1 MHGPAHLPH
10 PTRDGNVTR
19 GDLAV
24 TEYPHGCVQNVVML
38 RALTHVSTA
47 APARAGGQRR
57 FTGGAPGVQ
66 RRIMAAFGA
75 VFVALV
81 ALFALAQPA
90 AAEGEQVSGRL
101 ENRIEGTKTPISGV
115 TITVVGR
122 GLRGLHH

>member
-1 MHGPAHLPH
+1 M
-10 PTRDGNVTR
+10 
-19 GDLAV
+19 
-24 TEYPHGCVQNVVML
+24 
-38 RALTHVSTA
+38 
-47 APARAGGQRR
+47 
-57 FTGGAPGVQ
+57 Q

-115 TITVVGR
+115 DDHRHGR
-122 GLRGLHH
+122 GLRGLHHSGADGKWVDPGARRRAATR